1 MIKYEWLIMRCG
13 NHSFY
18 WQLKKWKK
26 NPLSKRDRIFRHV
39 SNSKPENQ
47 SIWKILCGVSFGS
60 IFFLYSELFFVDCV
74 VENSFALLAAY
85 FFVFPPLFF
94 LVFCFIFACFG
105 QQCTQLLR
113 WCCCCWLNLGL
124 ASDWLKCFSVLPFLR
139 CPPPPSIS
147 ITIAAHRHRPL
158 VSNGL
163 NAPRDPFWMGYCIAC
178 ISISSWLSGETVPQ
192 QQAAMR
198 WLSVTLLW
206 TNLIAFGRVRNM

>member
-1 MIKYEWLIMRCG
+1 MIDHEVWESQFL
-13 NHSFY
+13 
-18 WQLKKWKK
+18 LTAKKMKK

-39 SNSKPENQ
+39 SNSTPENQ

-124 ASDWLKCFSVLPFLR
+124 ASAWLKCFSVLPFLR
-139 CPPPPSIS
+139 CPP
-147 ITIAAHRHRPL
+147 
-158 VSNGL
+158 
-163 NAPRDPFWMGYCIAC
+163 
-178 ISISSWLSGETVPQ
+178 SISSPSHRI
-192 QQAAMR
+192 AIAR
-198 WLSVTLLW
+198 WCQMV
-206 TNLIAFGRVRNM
+206 